1 MLSVCLSFAFIQY
14 LNAQTPREEYPR
26 PQFERAEW
34 VNLNGKWSYS
44 FDFGRTGREK
54 GWQNSAGF
62 NGSITVPFCPE
73 SRFPA

>member
-1 MLSVCLSFAFIQY
+1 MEKVKLSLLSVCLSLAFAQY

-44 FDFGRTGREK
+44 FDFGRTGKEK
-54 GWQNSAGF
+54 G
-62 NGSITVPFCPE
+62 
-73 SRFPA
+73 